1 MGQISNGLCEM
12 GFQKQN
18 MNYSLKHKIWTVHS
32 IILVI
37 ILHNSGIM
45 SLFYIP
51 ATQANLAP
59 IIDNKKKNT
68 EAAHEL
74 LKIMMTGV
82 LDFGSTSTS
91 LVCIRL
97 WAKN

>member
-1 MGQISNGLCEM
+1 MGQISDGLCEM

-32 IILVI
+32 IVLVI

-45 SLFYIP
+45 SLFNIP

-59 IIDNKKKNT
+59 IIDKKKKKQK
-68 EAAHEL
+68 HRR
-74 LKIMMTGV
+74 
-82 LDFGSTSTS
+82 STWTFENNDDWCTS
-91 LVCIRL
+91 CVCIRL
-97 WAKN
+97 WAMN

>member
-1 MGQISNGLCEM
+1 MGQISDGLCEM

-32 IILVI
+32 IVLVI

-45 SLFYIP
+45 SLFNIP

-59 IIDNKKKNT
+59 IIDKKKKKNKNT
-68 EAAHEL
+68 EEAHEL
-74 LKIMMTGV
+74 LKIMMTGALLACV
-82 LDFGSTSTS
+82 SDSELWTSHK
-91 LVCIRL
+91 
-97 WAKN
+97 A